1 MKEQDRNSIAVGD
14 ITMSYYRR
22 GNGNKALIL
31 IHGNSESAAIFDDYI
46 QTVDP
51 KYKAYA
57 IDTRGHGLST
67 GGKGSFSIK
76 TMAIDVMRF
85 INQKPFETVSVV
97 GYSDGANIAM
107 YLAKIAPRLIDKMVL
122 ISGNLYAK
130 AINKTFFNKALFKYK
145 FYKSFEKLNTKAK
158 IAANRME
165 IMLNNIGVYPED
177 LHNLNIPTLVIDAEH
192 DLIDKEHTALIAR
205 SIPGAERLTI
215 KGADHYSI
223 IKSQALFDAVND
235 FVNN

>member
-1 MKEQDRNSIAVGD
+1 MKEQDRNSISVGD
-14 ITMSYYRR
+14 ISMNYYRR
-22 GNGNKALIL
+22 GNGNKALVL
-31 IHGNSESAAIFDDYI
+31 IHGNSESAKIFSDYI

-57 IDTRGHGLST
+57 IDTRGHGLSS

-85 INQKPFETVSVV
+85 INQKPFDCVSIV

-107 YLAKIAPRLIDKMVL
+107 YLAKIAPQLIDKMVL

-130 AINKTFFNKALFKYK
+130 AIDKTFFNKALLKYK
-145 FYKSFEKLNTKAK
+145 FYKSFEKLNVKAK

-177 LHNLNIPTLVIDAEH
+177 LHNLNIPTLVVDAEH

-205 SIPGAERLTI
+205 SIPNAKSLTI
-215 KGADHYSI
+215 KDCDHYSI
-223 IKSQALFDAVND
+223 MKSPALFDAINE
-235 FVNN
+235 FINN

>member
-14 ITMSYYRR
+14 INMSYYRR

-85 INQKPFETVSVV
+85 INQKPFATVSIV

-107 YLAKIAPRLIDKMVL
+107 YLAKIAPGLIDKMVL

-130 AINKTFFNKALFKYK
+130 AINKTFYNKALFKYK
-145 FYKSFEKLNTKAK
+145 FYKSFEKISTKAK

-165 IMLNNIGVYPED
+165 IMLNNTGVYPED
-177 LHNLNIPTLVIDAEH
+177 LHNINIPTLVIDAER

-205 SIPGAERLTI
+205 SIPGARSLTI
-215 KGADHYSI
+215 KGVDHYSI
-223 IKSQALFDAVND
+223 IKNQALFDAVND
-235 FVNN
+235 FVKD

>member
-1 MKEQDRNSIAVGD
+1 MKEQDRNSIVVGD
-14 ITMSYYRR
+14 ISLNYYRR

-31 IHGNSESAAIFDDYI
+31 IHGNSENATVFADYI
-46 QTVDP
+46 ETVDP

-76 TMAIDVMRF
+76 TMAIDIMRF
-85 INQKPFETVSVV
+85 INQKPFETVSIV

-130 AINKTFFNKALFKYK
+130 AINRTFYNKALLKYK
-145 FYKSFEKLNTKAK
+145 FFKVFEKISTKAR

-165 IMLNNIGVYPED
+165 IMLNNVGVYPED
-177 LHNLNIPTLVIDAEH
+177 LSSITIPTLVIDAEN

-205 SIPGAERLTI
+205 SLPRSERLTI
-215 KGADHYSI
+215 KDADHYTI
-223 IKSQALFDAVND
+223 IKAAALFDAVNN
-235 FVNN
+235 FVNA